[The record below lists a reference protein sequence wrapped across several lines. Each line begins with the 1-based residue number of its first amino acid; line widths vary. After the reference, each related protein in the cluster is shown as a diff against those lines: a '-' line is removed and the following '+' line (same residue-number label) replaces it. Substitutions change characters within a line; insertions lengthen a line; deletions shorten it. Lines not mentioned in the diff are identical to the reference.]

1 MSGDD
6 GWRFDIDEVGDD
18 AEGDDETP
26 SAGGD
31 RSVGGEKA
39 RSAASDDGHA
49 PRGEGVAGTTDADLD
64 DPEPQPVTAE
74 NVFFVVLGAATM
86 VGIVALLVV

>member
-18 AEGDDETP
+18 GEP
-26 SAGGD
+26 SAGSD
-31 RSVGGEKA
+31 ERPAGGEDA
-39 RSAASDDGHA
+39 RSAAGDAEHA
-49 PRGEGVAGTTDADLD
+49 PRGEGVAGTTDAGLD